1 MKSCG
6 DLDIRVNYRVM
17 KQHRL
22 SAMGYMKI
30 GELALRT
37 ETSTETLRYYEV
49 EGLLPAPRRSASGYR
64 LYTEPDVG
72 RVHFIR
78 RARAMDFSLKEIG
91 ELLSLQVEKEVT
103 TCGEVKSFAEHKLA
117 EIDRKIVELE
127 KMKAALKQI
136 TETCAGGQ
144 ASAVHCTILNALEA

>member
-1 MKSCG
+1 
-6 DLDIRVNYRVM
+6 
-17 KQHRL
+17 
-22 SAMGYMKI
+22 MGYMQI
-30 GELALRT
+30 GELAQRT

-49 EGLLPAPRRSASGYR
+49 EGLLPLPRRSASGYR
-64 LYTEPDVG
+64 LYTEPDVA

-144 ASAVHCTILNALEA
+144 ESAVHCTILNALEA

>member
-1 MKSCG
+1 
-6 DLDIRVNYRVM
+6 
-17 KQHRL
+17 
-22 SAMGYMKI
+22 MGYMQI
-30 GELALRT
+30 GELAQRT

-49 EGLLPAPRRSASGYR
+49 EGLLPLPRRSASGYR
-64 LYTEPDVG
+64 LYTEPDVA

>member
-1 MKSCG
+1 
-6 DLDIRVNYRVM
+6 
-17 KQHRL
+17 
-22 SAMGYMKI
+22 MGYMQI
-30 GELALRT
+30 GELAQRT

-49 EGLLPAPRRSASGYR
+49 EGLLPLPRRSASGYR
-64 LYTEPDVG
+64 LYTEPDVA

-117 EIDRKIVELE
+117 EIDKKIVELE